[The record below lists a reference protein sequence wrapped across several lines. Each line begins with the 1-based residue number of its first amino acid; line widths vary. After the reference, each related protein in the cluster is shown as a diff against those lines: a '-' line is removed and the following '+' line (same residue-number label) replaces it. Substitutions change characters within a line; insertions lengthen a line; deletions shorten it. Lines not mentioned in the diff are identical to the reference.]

1 MNLLQKEW
9 EARIELIR
17 SIAKSQQAVARIL
30 ESIADVSG
38 HSPEMAK
45 ALRDNVASLTAMQ
58 LSMAETIAGMQMK
71 SAKKR
76 GSPVKPWLKNRASKA
91 AGSKREAAGKRRT
104 GGNSIEP
111 TSK

>member
-30 ESIADVSG
+30 DSVADVSG

-45 ALRDNVASLTAMQ
+45 SIRDNVASLTAMQ
-58 LSMAETIAGMQMK
+58 LTMAETIAGIQMK
-71 SAKKR
+71 HPKKR
-76 GSPVKPWLKNRASKA
+76 GSPVKPWLKPCASKDKI
-91 AGSKREAAGKRRT
+91 SKREAAGRRRT
-104 GGNSIEP
+104 GGKGIEP
-111 TSK
+111 ASK